1 AKELGLKA
9 VQEDLARSSEDAA
22 AKTDKMGDSFKG
34 AAGKAADFAGKYKVH
49 AAAAL
54 GGIGLIAK
62 ESIDYASEAE
72 QSYGAVESIFGDHA
86 QGIISASKG
95 AAEAVGLSGREYR
108 ELTSSTGAMLKNMGM
123 PMDEVAD
130 KSQNLVGVAAD
141 LAATFGGSTKDAIE
155 SVNALMRGEADP
167 IEKYG

>member
-1 AKELGLKA
+1 
-9 VQEDLARSSEDAA
+9 
-22 AKTDKMGDSFKG
+22 
-34 AAGKAADFAGKYKVH
+34 
-49 AAAAL
+49 
-54 GGIGLIAK
+54 
-62 ESIDYASEAE
+62 
-72 QSYGAVESIFGDHA
+72 
-86 QGIISASKG
+86 GIISASKG